1 MLFNCLFLKSSL
13 VLTSLNYFF
22 FTFTTHNGCGCEEEA
37 DEKANTVVDMCG
49 FIIHKFVKDDIFTDE
64 SYAVTSNRQAL
75 YTDNQTTNE
84 ATK

>member
-1 MLFNCLFLKSSL
+1 MK
-13 VLTSLNYFF
+13 
-22 FTFTTHNGCGCEEEA
+22 
-37 DEKANTVVDMCG
+37 KANTAVDMCE
-49 FIIHKFVKDDIFTDE
+49 FIIHKFVKDEIFTDE